1 MFVCI
6 LNFLFNELLYKLSYN
21 KFMGKKSVYL
31 TSDLHIDHYCDNSSQ
46 IPAFIEKFLPEAE
59 VLCVAG
65 DTSDNPKLFI
75 DFYRLVSKKYKQTFL
90 IFGNHDLTVQHDDYF
105 LQNPFTDTQT
115 KLNWLKEKLSE
126 LPNITLLDGTVAKY
140 GNIKIGG
147 TMGFNDFSV
156 GSALYP
162 HTKSELK
169 KEWLHWF
176 DNVNWRYKNNNPDL
190 ILHDELLKLSKIIQQ
205 KPDIVMTHFIPTAVG
220 IPKKYQ
226 AEITNAFFYF
236 NADDFLAK
244 MKSNS
249 IWHCGHTHDS
259 SKKVHCVKSGLL
271 TKKINLLVNPV
282 GYPFETNK
290 TFSLKSR
297 CKDFLL

>member
-1 MFVCI
+1 
-6 LNFLFNELLYKLSYN
+6 
-21 KFMGKKSVYL
+21 MGKKSVYL

-115 KLNWLKEKLSE
+115 KLNWLKEKLVE
-126 LPNITLLDGTVAKY
+126 IPNVTLLDGTVETC
-140 GNIKIGG
+140 GNLKIGG

-169 KEWLHWF
+169 NEWLHWF

-190 ILHDELLKLSKIIQQ
+190 ILHDELLKLSKVIQQ

-259 SKKVHCVKSGLL
+259 SKKIHSIKSGLL

>member
-1 MFVCI
+1 M
-6 LNFLFNELLYKLSYN
+6 SYN

-46 IPAFIEKFLPEAE
+46 ITAFIERFLPEAE

-75 DFYRLVSKKYKQTFL
+75 DFYRIASKKYKQTFL